1 MRYRERDREGEMGWR
16 GAERVGVHMF
26 VCVCVCV
33 RASTCKDIHVQH
45 VCVCVEGGGG
55 RGTGRSEYTGKF
67 TLQTYNTKSVS
78 VPLCQD
84 FVRGGWPGHNQQT
97 LLQL

>member
-1 MRYRERDREGEMGWR
+1 MGWR

-26 VCVCVCV
+26 VYMCVCV
-33 RASTCKDIHVQH
+33 RASTCTDIHVQH
-45 VCVCVEGGGG
+45 VFVCVWQGV
-55 RGTGRSEYTGKF
+55 GTGVMGGLSILKKF

>member
-1 MRYRERDREGEMGWR
+1 MEGGRESGRAHVCACMCVHVCVCESKHMYRYTCSTC
-16 GAERVGVHMF
+16 

-33 RASTCKDIHVQH
+33 WQGV
-45 VCVCVEGGGG
+45 
-55 RGTGRSEYTGKF
+55 GTGVMGGLSILKKF